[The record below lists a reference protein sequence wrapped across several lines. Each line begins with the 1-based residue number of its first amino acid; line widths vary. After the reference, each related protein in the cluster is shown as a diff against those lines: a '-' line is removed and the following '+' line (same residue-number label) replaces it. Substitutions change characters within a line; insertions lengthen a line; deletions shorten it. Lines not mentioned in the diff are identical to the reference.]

1 MKESTL
7 IETVD
12 ALFVFATLF
21 LVNGLSIYVSK
32 EHSNRMTK
40 PQHKQERFQ
49 VREKEPEPFIDY
61 KRNLKGASDFKDK
74 IDSLDVFIDSIE
86 YEYIGT
92 YFVTAYCPA
101 ECGYVEYSDGTDNFP
116 KGWVTASD
124 TICHYSESNWEPTT
138 CAIDRNYFGFEEVI
152 AIDFDGTMKT
162 YVTEDTGAFRG
173 KWIDCFVETMYEVQT
188 WGTGYYPVY
197 TVEFRTNITISHFER
212 KKRNEWLSDFNYS
225 RCFGDRIPC
234 RDDC

>member
-12 ALFVFATLF
+12 ALFVVTTLF
-21 LVNGLSIYVSK
+21 LINGLSIYVSK

-49 VREKEPEPFIDY
+49 VREREPEPIIDY
-61 KRNLKGASDFKDK
+61 KRNLKGARDFKDK

-86 YEYIGT
+86 YKYIGT

-101 ECGYVEYSDGTDNFP
+101 ECGYVEYYDGTDNFP
-116 KGWVTASD
+116 KGWMTASG

-138 CAIDRNYFGFEEVI
+138 CAIDRNYFGFEEII

-173 KWIDCFVETMYEVQT
+173 KWIDCFVESMYEVQT
-188 WGTGYYPVY
+188 WQTGYYPVY
-197 TVEFRTNITISHFER
+197 TVEFRTNIPINHFER
-212 KKRNEWLSDFNYS
+212 KKRNEWFSDFNYS
-225 RCFGDRIPC
+225 RCFGDRIYC
-234 RDDC
+234 RDDR